1 MAVSDHGIGF
11 GSAPEIPETLR
22 RSGNIGRRTPEEE
35 EAFLRDHCV
44 VSDRRRRE
52 WAKRR
57 RAAERRRANKGRHP
71 ARDREALK
79 RLQAVAADTG
89 SEDAATIARKLG
101 DCIAGKCRCRLWVC
115 SRCSSERSQD
125 QVERLVCSLAD
136 VDRSDL
142 AAFTIVLGAVGLGG
156 IDAALAAA
164 AEARRQVERL
174 RQRTKRAG
182 LDLSYW
188 GQVELAFSE
197 PHDSEDGD
205 HCLAT
210 LAEISAECLHF
221 DEVLVPHV
229 HGLLR
234 LGAQTSLD
242 DVRRHLRAI
251 FPASRQVV
259 VKSLREDQ
267 TKEEAI
273 SAWGKYATKSEVKT
287 KRSVPKEWFAGL
299 LSGEQLLAL
308 SVFQRALKL
317 RSGRF
322 SYHFSMEA
330 VEQKKTNDDE
340 DYYWWLFGRRE
351 TCRKNDRLYKSYD
364 DEMRRISKEKWEQ
377 KKSYYTTP
385 VGGIFND
392 PKEERQSVDNR
403 TRRSSVFD
411 CGIHARPDAQSDST
425 GQDIY
430 RLCDQILPRPGPV
443 GGLLAVRPDHGG
455 MGHAAGLGHSNS
467 ADWVPDG

>member
-1 MAVSDHGIGF
+1 MAVSDHCIGF

-22 RSGNIGRRTPEEE
+22 PSGNVGRRTPEDEQ
-35 EAFLRDHCV
+35 AFLRDHCV

-57 RAAERRRANKGRHP
+57 RAVERRRANKGRHP

-101 DCIAGKCRCRLWVC
+101 DCIAGKSRCRLWVC

-125 QVERLVCSLAD
+125 QVERLVGSLDD

-156 IDAALAAA
+156 IDAAVAAA
-164 AEARRQVERL
+164 TEARRQVERL

-188 GQVELAFSE
+188 GQIELAFVDT
-197 PHDSEDGD
+197 HDSEEGD
-205 HCLAT
+205 HCLTT
-210 LAEISAECLHF
+210 LAEIGTGCLEF

-229 HGLLR
+229 HGFLR
-234 LGAQTSLD
+234 LGAQTSLT
-242 DVRRHLRAI
+242 DVRRHLRAV

-267 TKEEAI
+267 TKDEAI

-322 SYHFSMEA
+322 SYHFPMKV
-330 VEQKKTNDDE
+330 VEQAQTNDDE
-340 DYYWWLFGRRE
+340 DYYWWLLFRMD
-351 TCRKNDRLYKSYD
+351 TCRKNDRLYKSYH
-364 DEMRRISKEKWEQ
+364 DE
-377 KKSYYTTP
+377 
-385 VGGIFND
+385 
-392 PKEERQSVDNR
+392 
-403 TRRSSVFD
+403 
-411 CGIHARPDAQSDST
+411 
-425 GQDIY
+425 
-430 RLCDQILPRPGPV
+430 
-443 GGLLAVRPDHGG
+443 
-455 MGHAAGLGHSNS
+455 
-467 ADWVPDG
+467 